1 MPYKN
6 KSKTAGKVKTKPSKT
21 KAKPRQ
27 YKKK

>member
-6 KSKTAGKVKTKPSKT
+6 KSKTFGKAKAKPIKT